1 MLHTYRDPITGK
13 IYQAY
18 DDEPPDD
25 EPEDEEDKEPEDWD
39 FDTYWFN
46 KEEKER
52 ERYYNWLFGRE

>member
-25 EPEDEEDKEPEDWD
+25 EPEDEEDKEPEEDND
-39 FDTYWFN
+39 CSGKFQTEYD
-46 KEEKER
+46 
-52 ERYYNWLFGRE
+52 RYLNWLYQ